1 MQSLNTLVNH
11 RLSGVGLMKDNINSK
26 TIELIGEKGS
36 GVVDVERGANL
47 FVVGVK
53 NSNNKQGGGL
63 VARLSSDR
71 KQRIVATNGYW
82 MFIDPDDVDRYT
94 RRNRI
99 MNAYFI
105 SHFMKQLRENNYLG
119 QNEVYGYKVI
129 TKMNLET
136 LPSSSYVF
144 SLKTETQNQHI
155 FK

>member
-1 MQSLNTLVNH
+1 MVKRVQ
-11 RLSGVGLMKDNINSK
+11 I
-26 TIELIGEKGS
+26 
-36 GVVDVERGANL
+36 VDVERGANL

-119 QNEVYGYKVI
+119 QNEVYGYK
-129 TKMNLET
+129 
-136 LPSSSYVF
+136 SY
-144 SLKTETQNQHI
+144 SYKRT
-155 FK
+155 